1 MSDPD
6 DYDDRPTIT
15 RFPCTMC
22 GSRDWPR
29 KDSPCP
35 LCSLEDDDDDL
46 DEDEDFEPEL
56 TTQCTTTC

>member
-1 MSDPD
+1 
-6 DYDDRPTIT
+6 
-15 RFPCTMC
+15 MC

-46 DEDEDFEPEL
+46 DEDETETEKSP
-56 TTQCTTTC
+56 T